1 MKLSK
6 FLAAIALT
14 LGIAGVASA
23 QQMQAPSQGDQ
34 VEQLDQLLDLDDN
47 QQQEIRSLLDEAE
60 SQLAPKEQEAQALQA
75 RLGDYV
81 GPDFDENLIREDAS
95 RLGDLTGEITA
106 ESVLL
111 QSRIEAVF
119 TDEQRQKLDE
129 AIAQQQQ
136 QMQELQG
143 QMQQQ
148 EGQPAQPAE

>member
-1 MKLSK
+1 MKLTK
-6 FLAAIALT
+6 FLATIALT
-14 LGIAGVASA
+14 LGIAGVAAA
-23 QQMQAPSQGDQ
+23 QQMEAPSQGDQ
-34 VEQLDQLLDLDDN
+34 VDQLNQLLDLDEN
-47 QQQEIRSLLDEAE
+47 QQQEIRGLLEEAE

-81 GPDFDENLIREDAS
+81 GPDFDENLIREDAA

-119 TDEQRQKLDE
+119 TEEQRQQLDE

-136 QMQELQG
+136 QMQDMQN
-143 QMQQQ
+143 QMQQ
-148 EGQPAQPAE
+148 EGQPAQPVQ